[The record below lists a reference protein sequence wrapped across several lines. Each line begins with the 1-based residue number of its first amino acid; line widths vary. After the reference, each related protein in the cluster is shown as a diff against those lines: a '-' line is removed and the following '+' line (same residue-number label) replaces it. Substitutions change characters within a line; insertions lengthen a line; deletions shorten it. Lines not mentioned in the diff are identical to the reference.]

1 MTSQPRLILAS
12 ASPRRL
18 EILRAHGHLP
28 EVYPSDTDEQ
38 LDANL
43 SLGSLPDALESL
55 ALAKADSVTRRLLAE
70 SVIANDETAFVVAA
84 DTVVYA
90 DQVIGKPADRAQA
103 IATLTLLS
111 GRMHQVLTAV
121 AVIRLPD
128 GDVLLFTDTAE
139 VSFAEYGLDEIT
151 AFIDAEPPYDKA
163 GSYAIQGIW
172 GTQVTKI
179 SGDRETV
186 IGLPY
191 RRLAVA
197 LGLFG

>member
-1 MTSQPRLILAS
+1 
-12 ASPRRL
+12 
-18 EILRAHGHLP
+18 
-28 EVYPSDTDEQ
+28 
-38 LDANL
+38 
-43 SLGSLPDALESL
+43 
-55 ALAKADSVTRRLLAE
+55 LLAE